1 MRTTTDLCL
10 RTNSENVE
18 TLITKNKCLKIR
30 NVTKFVGTL
39 TFIRNLHLKRIHTT
53 QIKKNFLK

>member
-1 MRTTTDLCL
+1 MRYKKSISKPSNVGTTTGLCL

-39 TFIRNLHLKRIHTT
+39 TFI
-53 QIKKNFLK
+53 